1 MKCSVIK
8 NSLEPLFEKQLS
20 GISRQYEKYGLDWR
34 STIRCNERKRILTF
48 DHLLMVDA
56 PKAPL
61 TDQDLAYLQA
71 VAQLISDIN
80 EALENNGLDVRVYEH
95 LTRVWLG
102 ETTYA

>member
-8 NSLEPLFEKQLS
+8 KSLKPLFEKRLS

-61 TDQDLAYLQA
+61 MDKDLAYLQA
-71 VAQLISDIN
+71 VSVLISDVN
-80 EALENNGLDVRVYEH
+80 EALENNGLDVRMYEQLTKAH
-95 LTRVWLG
+95 LGATIN
-102 ETTYA
+102 A